1 MRDEWT
7 QEYVKYSNEVVQE
20 KILDEI
26 ESMTLQDFQS
36 LLDKHDYGEL
46 NDHIDVGIQDMIQ
59 ILFEERAK

>member
-7 QEYVKYSNEVVQE
+7 QEYVKYSNEVVKE
-20 KILDEI
+20 KILEEI

-46 NDHIDVGIQDMIQ
+46 NDHIDVGIQDMIE

>member
-7 QEYVKYSNEVVQE
+7 QEYVKYSNEVLKE

-26 ESMTLQDFQS
+26 ESMTLHDFQS

-46 NDHIDVGIQDMIQ
+46 NDHIDVGIQDMIE
-59 ILFEERAK
+59 ILFEERAE